1 MTKFQENFQKNYVH
15 FERRYSIR
23 QRQSSIK
30 HKLTLTFVN
39 HMLVQSIGSQPTQT
53 RARLES
59 TPT

>member
-15 FERRYSIR
+15 FERRYSIS

-39 HMLVQSIGSQPTQT
+39 HIVLVHKILYSKVHNQHRQGQG
-53 RARLES
+53 
-59 TPT
+59 